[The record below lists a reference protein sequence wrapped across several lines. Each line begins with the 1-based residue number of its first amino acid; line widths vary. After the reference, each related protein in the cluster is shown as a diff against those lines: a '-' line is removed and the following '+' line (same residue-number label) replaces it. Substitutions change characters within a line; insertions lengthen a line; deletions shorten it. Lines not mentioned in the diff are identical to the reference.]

1 MTKKQ
6 QFCAFLIKICV
17 SKLEGPHY
25 KIFFVVRTFEFGD
38 TYFDQKCAKLAFFS
52 DLSIKPL
59 RKSKHKFLCN
69 SADVTPQSAQ
79 NHILWYKNYS
89 NAFFTD
95 EKKF

>member
-1 MTKKQ
+1 MK
-6 QFCAFLIKICV
+6 
-17 SKLEGPHY
+17 
-25 KIFFVVRTFEFGD
+25 TFEFGD
-38 TYFDQKCAKLAFFS
+38 TVFDQKCAKLPFFS